1 MKKRWMVLGIIIALV
16 MGYWQMWEVLF
27 QAVVQAVVEAV
38 VVDEGQLIAHIL
50 ICLIGDDMG
59 RRIRLLC

>member
-1 MKKRWMVLGIIIALV
+1 MKKRWMVLGIIIAL
-16 MGYWQMWEVLF
+16 VLF